1 MKLPFTLKKKTSA
14 RFDLNNALGNISGK
28 NIILLL
34 LEPTYAEDI
43 EIFTHQLERALYVEN
58 SER

>member
-34 LEPTYAEDI
+34 FEPTYAEDI